1 MADHQAESEPLAR
14 PRREQ
19 RRSFPL
25 AAQIV
30 SGAALLLL
38 VVHMFFT
45 AVVNTPDAD
54 LKYGVLPGATADR
67 YVRPYLVQDYK
78 IFAPDPAD
86 TDRQL
91 WVRAWVEDES
101 GEKTRTEWV
110 NATHI
115 ELSETYRKTLRK
127 QLSIVG
133 AERLMAAYSALND
146 THKRVVGENHL
157 DGEALYGVQDA
168 MVAADDSEPAKV
180 SEFIRASNYA
190 TSYGTQVAYAMWG
203 DQGEIAGV
211 QVRAVY
217 DPVVRWVD
225 RKDPDAERP
234 PSRYTD
240 LGWVPAMEWPAQD
253 REAFSRTFRSWA
265 EHAGVQPEDLEA
277 TAQTTEEN

>member
-1 MADHQAESEPLAR
+1 MADHQAEPELTVR
-14 PRREQ
+14 PRREI
-19 RRSFPL
+19 RRGFPL
-25 AAQIV
+25 GAQIATGV
-30 SGAALLLL
+30 VLILLA
-38 VVHMFFT
+38 VHMFFT
-45 AVVNTPDAD
+45 AVVNTPDSD
-54 LKYGVLPGATADR
+54 LKYNVLPGAAADR

-91 WVRAWVEDES
+91 WVRAWVENSD
-101 GEKTRTEWV
+101 GEKSRTEWV

-115 ELSETYRKTLRK
+115 ELAETYRKTLRK

-146 THKRVVGENHL
+146 THKHVAGQNHL
-157 DGEALYGVQDA
+157 DGDALYALQDA
-168 MVAADDSEPAKV
+168 MVEADDSEPSKV

-190 TSYGTQVAYAMWG
+190 TSYGTQVAHAMWG
-203 DQGEIAGV
+203 DQGTVVGV

-225 RKDPDAERP
+225 RKDPNAERP

-253 REAFSRTFRSWA
+253 REAFSRTFTAWA
-265 EHAGVQPEDLEA
+265 DRAGVQAEQLSATEA
-277 TAQTTEEN
+277 TAGEN